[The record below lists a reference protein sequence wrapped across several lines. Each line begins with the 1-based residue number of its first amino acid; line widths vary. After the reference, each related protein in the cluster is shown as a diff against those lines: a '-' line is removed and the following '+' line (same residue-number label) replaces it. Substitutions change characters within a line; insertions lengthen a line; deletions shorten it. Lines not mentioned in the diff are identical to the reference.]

1 MTQYILRRLLLFI
14 PTLLLVTGMI
24 FTVLRIIPGDVA
36 KLIVTAGGEGQFNE
50 TKYNE
55 VRAQLKLDKP
65 IPVQYA
71 HWVSTA
77 VRGDFGKSYWSKTGV
92 REELMDRLPVT
103 LELALIAPVLALL
116 LGVPLGVVSAVW
128 QNSPVDYLA
137 RILSV
142 TGLSVPHFWLGIV
155 IILVLANYFSWVVPL
170 RYAELWED
178 PATNLEQMLWP
189 VVVLSTTFMALLARV
204 TRSAMLEVL
213 RSDYIRTAR
222 AKGLRGFAVVVR
234 HGLRNA
240 WLPIVTI
247 FGAQL
252 GGLISGAVV
261 TERVFNVPGMGRY
274 FIESVFVRDF
284 PVVQAVVLL
293 IAFAYLVVNL
303 VVDLTY
309 AWLDPRI
316 RFS

>member
-1 MTQYILRRLLLFI
+1 
-14 PTLLLVTGMI
+14 
-24 FTVLRIIPGDVA
+24 
-36 KLIVTAGGEGQFNE
+36 
-50 TKYNE
+50 
-55 VRAQLKLDKP
+55 
-65 IPVQYA
+65 
-71 HWVSTA
+71 
-77 VRGDFGKSYWSKTGV
+77 
-92 REELMDRLPVT
+92 
-103 LELALIAPVLALL
+103 
-116 LGVPLGVVSAVW
+116 
-128 QNSPVDYLA
+128 
-137 RILSV
+137 
-142 TGLSVPHFWLGIV
+142 
-155 IILVLANYFSWVVPL
+155 
-170 RYAELWED
+170 
-178 PATNLEQMLWP
+178 
-189 VVVLSTTFMALLARV
+189 VVLSTTFMALLARI

-240 WLPIVTI
+240 WLPVITI

-293 IAFAYLVVNL
+293 IAVAYLVVNL
-303 VVDLTY
+303 AVDLAY

-316 RFS
+316 RYG

>member
-116 LGVPLGVVSAVW
+116 LGVPLGVISAVW

>member
-1 MTQYILRRLLLFI
+1 MTQYIMRRLVLFI
-14 PTLLLVTGMI
+14 PTLLLATGMI
-24 FTVLRIIPGDVA
+24 FTILRVIPGDVA
-36 KLIVTAGGEGQFNE
+36 ALIVTAGGEGKFNE
-50 TKYNE
+50 RAYRE
-55 VRAQLKLDKP
+55 VRRQLELDKP

-71 HWVSTA
+71 HWLA
-77 VRGDFGKSYWSKTGV
+77 DALRGDFGRSYWSKTEV
-92 REELMDRLPVT
+92 RDELLERLPVT
-103 LELALIAPVLALL
+103 LELALAAPLLALL
-116 LGVPLGVVSAVW
+116 LGVPLGVVSAVK

-137 RILSV
+137 RATAI

-155 IILVLANYFSWVVPL
+155 LILVLANYFDWVVPL

-178 PATNLEQMLWP
+178 PRTNISQMVWP
-189 VVVLSTTFMALLARV
+189 VIVLGTTFTALLARV

-213 RSDYIRTAR
+213 RSEYIRTAR
-222 AKGLRGFAVVVR
+222 AKGLRPLAVVGR

-240 WLPIVTI
+240 LLPIVTV

-252 GGLISGAVV
+252 GALISGAVV

-274 FIESVFVRDF
+274 FVESVFVRDF

-293 IAFAYLVVNL
+293 IALAYLIVNL
-303 VVDLTY
+303 VIDLTY

-316 RFS
+316 RYT

>member
-14 PTLLLVTGMI
+14 PTLVLVTGMI

-36 KLIVTAGGEGQFNE
+36 KLIVTAGGEGRFNE
-50 TKYNE
+50 RAYRE
-55 VRAQLKLDKP
+55 VRQQLKLDKP
-65 IPVQYA
+65 IPVQYLD
-71 HWVSTA
+71 WVSSA
-77 VRGDFGKSYWSKTGV
+77 VRGDLGKSYWSKTSV
-92 REELMDRLPVT
+92 REELVDRLPVT
-103 LELALIAPVLALL
+103 LELALVAPALALL
-116 LGVPLGVVSAVW
+116 LGVPLGVISAVW
-128 QNSPVDYLA
+128 QNTPIDYVA
-137 RILSV
+137 RIISV
-142 TGLSVPHFWLGIV
+142 TGLSVPHFWMGII
-155 IILVLANYFSWVVPL
+155 IILVLANYFSWVMPL

-178 PATNLEQMLWP
+178 PSKNIEQMFWP
-189 VVVLSTTFMALLARV
+189 VVVLSTTFMALLSRV

-222 AKGLRGFAVVVR
+222 AKGLRGFAVVIR

-293 IAFAYLVVNL
+293 IAIAYLVVNL
-303 VVDLTY
+303 MVDLMY

>member
-1 MTQYILRRLLLFI
+1 
-14 PTLLLVTGMI
+14 
-24 FTVLRIIPGDVA
+24 VLRVIPGDVA
-36 KLIVTAGGEGQFNE
+36 KLIVTAGGEGKFNE
-50 TKYNE
+50 RSYHE
-55 VRAQLKLDKP
+55 VRQQLKLDRP
-65 IPVQYA
+65 IPVQYLN
-71 HWVSTA
+71 WVSDA
-77 VRGDFGKSYWSKTGV
+77 VRGDFGRSYWSKTSV
-92 REELMDRLPVT
+92 REELGDRLPVT
-103 LELALIAPVLALL
+103 LELALVAPLIALA
-116 LGVPLGVVSAVW
+116 LGVPLGLISAVW

-137 RILSV
+137 RVISI
-142 TGLSVPHFWLGIV
+142 TGLSVPHFWMGII
-155 IILVLANYFSWVVPL
+155 IILVLANYFDWVVPL
-170 RYAELWED
+170 RYAEFWED
-178 PATNLEQMLWP
+178 PRRNVEQMFWP
-189 VVVLSTTFMALLARV
+189 IVVLSTTFMALLARV

-222 AKGLRGFAVVVR
+222 AKGLRRFAVVVR

-240 WLPIVTI
+240 WLPVITI

-293 IAFAYLVVNL
+293 IAVAYLVVNL
-303 VVDLTY
+303 VVDLAY

-316 RFS
+316 RYQ